1 MADMA
6 QFQSA
11 IYQQLRA
18 LPRGCVVAYG
28 QLATLAG
35 YPGYARQV
43 GVTLRNLPANTE
55 LPWHRVV
62 RADGTLP
69 FAWGSEEFNTQ
80 QGRLHDEGIS
90 VQGGRVSRQH
100 FLINAAV

>member
-1 MADMA
+1 MANMA
-6 QFQSA
+6 HFQSA

-28 QLATLAG
+28 QLAKLAG

-43 GVTLRNLPANTE
+43 GATLRNLPANTD

-62 RADGTLP
+62 RADGVLP
-69 FAWGSEEFNTQ
+69 FALGSEEFNEQ
-80 QGRLHDEGIS
+80 QHRLNQEGIS
-90 VQGGRVSRQH
+90 VLNGKVNRQH

>member
-18 LPRGCVVAYG
+18 LPQGRVVAYG
-28 QLATLAG
+28 QLAKLAG

-43 GVTLRNLPANTE
+43 GATLRNLPANTE

-62 RADGTLP
+62 RADGALP

-80 QGRLHDEGIS
+80 QKRLQHEGIS
-90 VQGGRVSRQH
+90 VQAGKVSRQY